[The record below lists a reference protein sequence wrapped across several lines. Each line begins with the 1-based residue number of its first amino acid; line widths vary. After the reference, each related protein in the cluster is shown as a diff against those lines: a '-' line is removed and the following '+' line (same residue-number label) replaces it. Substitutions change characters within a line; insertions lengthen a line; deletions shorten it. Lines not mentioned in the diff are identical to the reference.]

1 VRTAGAG
8 NGPITEIRI
17 LGPLEVVAEDGPI
30 DLPGGK
36 ERLLLAALVVH
47 ANMVVSTDRLIEVLW
62 RDRPPVTA
70 ANTLQTYISHLRR
83 ALDPG
88 RTARPRNRVLIT
100 REPGYVLA
108 VGPDMIDAVRFEQ
121 LVGDARPIVGSAP
134 DAAAALLRSALSL
147 WRGEPLADFAF
158 EPFARAEITRLTE
171 LRLAALEDRIDAELA
186 LGDHG
191 ALCGEL
197 AQLVREHPLRER
209 LSAQLMVA
217 LYRSGR
223 QAEALH
229 TYADVRATLAE
240 QLGIDPS
247 PALGRLEAAILR
259 QEPELDPPP
268 TVPGAPVGRART
280 ERERIEHAR
289 TERARTQHAPTERA
303 SEHDHEHRILFC
315 HAADGT
321 RIAYSVVGSGPPLVK
336 AANWMTH
343 LDHDLDSPLRRHWT
357 EDIARARTLLR
368 YDERGCG
375 MSDWDVD
382 RFDFDAWVDDLETV
396 VDSAGLDRFPLLGV
410 SQGAAVAVAFA
421 VRHPERV
428 SRMVLYGS
436 YARGRRRR
444 IEGPGA
450 GEAALDVE
458 LARLGWGR
466 DDPSFR
472 QVFTSQ
478 FLPDGSRADW
488 DELNELQRRTTSPEN
503 AARFLE
509 TFADIDITAEA
520 PMVRC
525 PTLIVHARDD
535 RRVPASAARELA
547 AMIPGGRF
555 VLLPGRNHL
564 LTRDEP
570 AWPRFLGELDHFLAE

>member
-1 VRTAGAG
+1 VRNAGADQA
-8 NGPITEIRI
+8 PITEIRI
-17 LGPLEVVAEDGPI
+17 LGPLEVVAEDVPV
-30 DLPGGK
+30 DVPSGK

-47 ANMVVSTDRLIEVLW
+47 ANRVVSTDRLFEILW
-62 RDRPPVTA
+62 RGRPPVTA
-70 ANTLQTYISHLRR
+70 ANTLQTYVSHLRR
-83 ALDPG
+83 ILEPG
-88 RTARPRNRVLIT
+88 RTPRRPSGVVIT
-100 REPGYVLA
+100 REPGYLLA
-108 VGPDMIDAVRFEQ
+108 LEPEMIDACLFEQ
-121 LVGDARPIVGSAP
+121 LIGDARPLVDEAP
-134 DAAAALLRSALSL
+134 DAAATLLRSALSL

-158 EPFARAEITRLTE
+158 EPFARSEITRLTE
-171 LRLAALEDRIDAELA
+171 LRLAALEDRIEAELA

-223 QAEALH
+223 QAEALQ
-229 TYADVRATLAE
+229 TCADLRAALAE

-247 PALGRLEAAILR
+247 PALCRLEAAILR
-259 QEPELDPPP
+259 QEPQLDPPR
-268 TVPGAPVGRART
+268 TVPGPQSQRAPVSVAPV
-280 ERERIEHAR
+280 EHAP
-289 TERARTQHAPTERA
+289 AERA
-303 SEHDHEHRILFC
+303 SEHGHEHDHEHRIQFC

-343 LDHDLDSPLRRHWT
+343 LDHDFDSPLRRHWT
-357 EDIARARTLLR
+357 DDIAAARRLLR

-396 VDSAGLDRFPLLGV
+396 VDSAGFDRFPLLGV

-444 IEGPGA
+444 TDSSGP

-478 FLPDGSRADW
+478 FLPDGSRSDW

-509 TFADIDITAEA
+509 TFADIDVTADA
-520 PMVRC
+520 PLVRC

-547 AMIPGGRF
+547 ALIPGSRL

-564 LTRDEP
+564 LTRDDP
-570 AWPRFLGELDHFLAE
+570 AWPLFLDELDRFLDE